1 MTLSDWI
8 PVLSTTSVLGFVLWL
23 LRSLIVNRLAK
34 SVQHEFDNKLEKLRT
49 DHRKSEESFRADLQA
64 KTAQIESL
72 RSAAMAALTTRQ
84 AAVDK
89 RRIDAVDQL
98 WSAVIA
104 LGPAKAVSAWI
115 SVLKFDAVAEES
127 ARNPRMRE
135 MFSALS
141 GQTDLQKI
149 IPVDAAKARPFVSQ
163 MAWALFSAYQAI
175 VSLAVAKLL
184 LLKTGVDSGKYLNID
199 SVTRLVRAALPH
211 HAEYIQQHGDAAF
224 HYLLDE
230 LESALLQE
238 LQRQLLG
245 VESDKASI
253 KQAADILKEV
263 AQVQEALKPAA
274 TTP

>member
-141 GQTDLQKI
+141 GQTDLHKI